1 MQEENSNPP
10 QQEKPKRKLNVK
22 HGELNM
28 PETLNKEQLKSPSS
42 DKLRKSLLPSSKVP
56 HHTSKIESIDL
67 KTTTNQNFY
76 SEFFIIFFS
85 LLSLLSFI
93 ILR

>member
-10 QQEKPKRKLNVK
+10 QQEKPKRKLNVT
-22 HGELNM
+22 HGELSM
-28 PETLNKEQLKSPSS
+28 PETLNKEQLKSPSL

-67 KTTTNQNFY
+67 NQTNPKFLFSYNK
-76 SEFFIIFFS
+76 FFLFGIV
-85 LLSLLSFI
+85 
-93 ILR
+93 